1 MVNRMIESVKM
12 AQENVGLLKYPAL
25 IVGSTIIANK
35 LFKWNKERKCVL
47 KTTYLKKLK
56 AFCLEK
62 SVGRLFIRQPIKRDI
77 SLFLEV
83 LDREKLRQF

>member
-47 KTTYLKKLK
+47 KTDLPKK
-56 AFCLEK
+56 AQG
-62 SVGRLFIRQPIKRDI
+62 VLFGK
-77 SLFLEV
+77 
-83 LDREKLRQF
+83 